1 VTTKTFNA
9 NQENPMAKK
18 TRRTA
23 DDFVRDVKAKRAG
36 DVPPTHNSGLP
47 ALTKAE
53 SACVERALDA
63 VKEMRKTTFG
73 NWVTIG
79 RALKALHIKAEQLKR
94 KKAYNILREREG
106 LGVDIIK
113 KSRSSRLLKIIDNLP
128 EVEKWRAT
136 LTDAERFEWASPEA
150 VHRHCPLFAKDA
162 APRAQTIKSMIKK
175 LITAMGDK
183 ALAEREQVAMTGRP
197 RAK

>member
-1 VTTKTFNA
+1 
-9 NQENPMAKK
+9 MAKK
-18 TRRTA
+18 TRRMAHDSVSDT
-23 DDFVRDVKAKRAG
+23 RAG

-63 VKEMRKTTFG
+63 VKEMRKKTFG
-73 NWVTIG
+73 DWVTIG

-128 EVEKWRAT
+128 AVEKWRAT

-150 VHRHCPLFAKDA
+150 VCRHCPLFAKDA
-162 APRAQTIKSMIKK
+162 APRAPNVDRIIKK
-175 LITAMGDK
+175 LVEAMDGK
-183 ALAEREQVAMTGRP
+183 ASTEREQVAAQVCEALEVSMLQQQ
-197 RAK
+197 AA

>member
-1 VTTKTFNA
+1 
-9 NQENPMAKK
+9 MC
-18 TRRTA
+18 RRHITA
-23 DDFVRDVKAKRAG
+23 ACRLSPKLKAP
-36 DVPPTHNSGLP
+36 VS
-47 ALTKAE
+47 
-53 SACVERALDA
+53 SALDA

-113 KSRSSRLLKIIDNLP
+113 KSRSSRLLKIIGNLP

-150 VHRHCPLFAKDA
+150 VNRHCPLFAKDA
-162 APRAQTIKSMIKK
+162 APRARNVNSIIKE
-175 LITAMGDK
+175 LVEAMDGK
-183 ALAEREQVAMTGRP
+183 ASSEREQVAAQVCEALEVSTP
-197 RAK
+197 QQQAA

>member
-1 VTTKTFNA
+1 
-9 NQENPMAKK
+9 MAKK

-73 NWVTIG
+73 YWVTIG

-136 LTDAERFEWASPEA
+136 LTDAERFDWASPEA

-162 APRAQTIKSMIKK
+162 APRAPNVDRIIKK
-175 LITAMGDK
+175 LVEAMDGK
-183 ALAEREQVAMTGRP
+183 APTEREQVAAQVCEALEVTTLQQQ
-197 RAK
+197 AA

>member
-1 VTTKTFNA
+1 
-9 NQENPMAKK
+9 MAKK

-53 SACVERALDA
+53 SACVERALDT
-63 VKEMRKTTFG
+63 VKEMRKKAFG
-73 NWVTIG
+73 DWVTIG

-136 LTDAERFEWASPEA
+136 LTDAERFDWASPEA

-162 APRAQTIKSMIKK
+162 APRAPNVDRIIKK
-175 LITAMGDK
+175 LAEAMDGK
-183 ALAEREQVAMTGRP
+183 APIEREQVAAQVCEALEVTTLQQQ
-197 RAK
+197 AA

>member
-1 VTTKTFNA
+1 
-9 NQENPMAKK
+9 MAKK
-18 TRRTA
+18 TRRSA

-73 NWVTIG
+73 DWVTIG

-106 LGVDIIK
+106 LGPDLIK

-136 LTDAERFEWASPEA
+136 LTDAERFDWASPEA

-162 APRAQTIKSMIKK
+162 APRAPNIKNLIKK
-175 LITAMGDK
+175 LAEAMDGK
-183 ALAEREQVAMTGRP
+183 APTEREQVAAQVCEALEVTTLQQQ
-197 RAK
+197 AA

>member
-1 VTTKTFNA
+1 M
-9 NQENPMAKK
+9 ENPMAKK

-53 SACVERALDA
+53 SACVERALDS

-79 RALKALHIKAEQLKR
+79 RALKALHIKAEQLKL

-136 LTDAERFEWASPEA
+136 LTDAERFDWASPEA

-162 APRAQTIKSMIKK
+162 APRSQTINSMIKK
-175 LITAMGDK
+175 LVDAMDGK
-183 ALAEREQVAMTGRP
+183 APAEREQVAAQVCEALEVTTLRQQ
-197 RAK
+197 AA

>member
-1 VTTKTFNA
+1 
-9 NQENPMAKK
+9 MAKR
-18 TRRTA
+18 TRRMA
-23 DDFVRDVKAKRAG
+23 DDFVSDTRAG
-36 DVPPTHNSGLP
+36 NVPSTHNSGLP
-47 ALTKAE
+47 PLTKAE
-53 SACVERALDA
+53 SACVERALNA

-73 NWVTIG
+73 YWVTIG

-162 APRAQTIKSMIKK
+162 APRAPNIKNLIKK
-175 LITAMGDK
+175 LAEAMDGK
-183 ALAEREQVAMTGRP
+183 APTGREQVAAQVCEALEVTTLQQQ
-197 RAK
+197 AA

>member
-1 VTTKTFNA
+1 
-9 NQENPMAKK
+9 MAKK
-18 TRRTA
+18 TRRTV

-73 NWVTIG
+73 YWVTIG

-113 KSRSSRLLKIIDNLP
+113 KSRSSRLLKIIDNLS

-150 VHRHCPLFAKDA
+150 VHRHCPLFAKNA
-162 APRAQTIKSMIKK
+162 APRAPNVNLIIKK
-175 LITAMGDK
+175 LVEAMDGK
-183 ALAEREQVAMTGRP
+183 APTEREQVAAQVCEALEVTTLQQQ
-197 RAK
+197 AA

>member
-1 VTTKTFNA
+1 
-9 NQENPMAKK
+9 MAKK
-18 TRRTA
+18 TRRMA
-23 DDFVRDVKAKRAG
+23 DDSVSDG
-36 DVPPTHNSGLP
+36 NVPSTHNSGLP

-53 SACVERALDA
+53 SACVERALDV
-63 VKEMRKTTFG
+63 VKEMRRKTFG
-73 NWVTIG
+73 YWVTIG

-106 LGVDIIK
+106 LGMDIIK

-150 VHRHCPLFAKDA
+150 VHKHCPLFVKDA
-162 APRAQTIKSMIKK
+162 APRAPNIKSLIKK
-175 LITAMGDK
+175 LVEAMDGTAP
-183 ALAEREQVAMTGRP
+183 AEREQVAMEVCEALEVTTLQQ
-197 RAK
+197 AA

>member
-1 VTTKTFNA
+1 
-9 NQENPMAKK
+9 MAKK

-36 DVPPTHNSGLP
+36 NVPPTHNSGLP

-63 VKEMRKTTFG
+63 MKEMRKTTFG

-94 KKAYNILREREG
+94 KKAYNVLREREG

-136 LTDAERFEWASPEA
+136 LTDAERFDWASPEA

-162 APRAQTIKSMIKK
+162 GPRAPNVDSIIKK
-175 LITAMGDK
+175 LVAAMDGK
-183 ALAEREQVAMTGRP
+183 APTEREQVAAQVCEALEVSTLQQQ
-197 RAK
+197 AA